1 MARPTQRGY
10 KKWMP
15 HNLEVIKKQSK
26 YFIDGIK
33 KRKLV
38 SILRGVVSSMANYI
52 STADIP
58 EYSGHLRDAT
68 GVALYVDG
76 ALNHFVPTISSSS
89 RPQSSGF
96 HYRNEYGINGVEYLK
111 NTVNDATTDFS
122 DGIWIVLFSAVPY
135 AYFLNYPQLVSNLSK
150 VQGGFFN
157 NISEEF
163 IQKILTGLEPLK
175 AENTPNVQ
183 PRYLDLP

>member
-1 MARPTQRGY
+1 MARPTRYGY
-10 KKWMP
+10 KKWEQ
-15 HNLEVIKKQSK
+15 HNFDVLKKQSR
-26 YFIDGIK
+26 YFIEGIK
-33 KRKLV
+33 KKKLV
-38 SILRGVVSSMANYI
+38 SILRGVVSDMANHI
-52 STADIP
+52 ASAEIP
-58 EYSGHLRDAT
+58 EHSGHLRDAT

-76 ALNHFVPTISSSS
+76 ALNYFVPTTSSSAK
-89 RPQSSGF
+89 PQSSGF
-96 HYRNEYGINGVEYLK
+96 HYRNEYGIVGSEYLQ
-111 NTVNDATTDFS
+111 NTVNDSTTDYN

-135 AYFLNYPQLVSNLSK
+135 AYFLNYPQLVENLSK

-175 AENTPNVQ
+175 AEQTPNIQ